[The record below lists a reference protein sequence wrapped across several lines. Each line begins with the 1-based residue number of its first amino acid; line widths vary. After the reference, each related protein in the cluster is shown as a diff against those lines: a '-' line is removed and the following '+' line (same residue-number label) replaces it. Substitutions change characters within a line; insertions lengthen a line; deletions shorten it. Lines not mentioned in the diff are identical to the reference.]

1 MITALICVTGILL
14 LSAFVSQVIV
24 ESVAANVDRRAQ
36 RIIDRIS
43 SIEQRLDDLGNDPD
57 LVQISPS

>member
-43 SIEQRLDDLGNDPD
+43 SIEQRLDDLG
-57 LVQISPS
+57 VQ